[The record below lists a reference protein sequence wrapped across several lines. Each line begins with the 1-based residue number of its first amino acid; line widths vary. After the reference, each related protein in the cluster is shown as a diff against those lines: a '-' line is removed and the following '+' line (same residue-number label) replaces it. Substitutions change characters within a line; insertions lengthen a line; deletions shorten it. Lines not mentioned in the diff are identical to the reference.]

1 MADPTGKEPPE
12 GYMTVARARERLRVA
27 PATMARIIRDSGI
40 QTFDDP
46 RDRRVKLLRV
56 EDIEKLA
63 EPRPSAAD
71 GGEQGK
77 AAA

>member
-1 MADPTGKEPPE
+1 MAELAGREPPA
-12 GYMTVARARERLRVA
+12 GYMTVAQARARLRVA

-56 EDIEKLA
+56 EDVERLA
-63 EPRPSAAD
+63 MPHPSISPAS
-71 GGEQGK
+71 EQGK

>member
-1 MADPTGKEPPE
+1 MAEPTGKEPPA
-12 GYMTVARARERLRVA
+12 GYMTVAQARARLRVA

-56 EDIEKLA
+56 EDVEQLA
-63 EPRPSAAD
+63 TPHPSI
-71 GGEQGK
+71 GPMSERGN